1 MKGYKIVHVVCCANS
16 TENEE
21 YIVWAHSEKK
31 KDDLKKQIEYIMCE
45 LPSFFCEDKFVY
57 REFVF

>member
-1 MKGYKIVHVVCCANS
+1 MHVVCCANS